1 MGQWKLVML
10 RYCPALVLILAS
22 LLIGCGGSIAPQ
34 STTPSG
40 GNGNTV
46 PGTLSVSGP
55 TISFGNVNVGSST
68 NQTATLAA
76 ATSAVTI
83 SSGSWSGD
91 GFSVSGI
98 TFPVT
103 LAAGQNASFTVRFAP
118 QASGAAS
125 GAISFISNAANSP
138 TTAALAGTGVQT
150 GNVAHKV
157 SLFWDA
163 SLSQV
168 IGYNVYRGTTSGGP
182 YPLKL
187 TPSPQPGTSLID
199 NSVAAGTIYYY
210 VATSVDQS
218 SVESIYSNQ
227 ITMTIP

>member
-1 MGQWKLVML
+1 ML
-10 RYCPALVLILAS
+10 RYHPALVLILAS
-22 LLIGCGGSIAPQ
+22 LLIGCGGGIAPK
-34 STTPSG
+34 SKTPSG
-40 GNGNTV
+40 GNGNDV
-46 PGTLSVSGP
+46 PGTLSVSTP

-68 NQTATLAA
+68 DQTATLAA

-83 SSGSWSGD
+83 FSGSWSGN

-103 LAAGQNASFTVRFAP
+103 LVAGQIASFTVKFAP

-125 GAISFISNAANSP
+125 GAISFVSNAANSP
-138 TTAALAGTGVQT
+138 TTAALAGTGVPT
-150 GNVAHKV
+150 GNVVHKV
-157 SLFWDA
+157 SLFWNA
-163 SLSQV
+163 SPSQV

-187 TPSPQPGTSLID
+187 TPSPQAATSLVD
-199 NSVAAGTIYYY
+199 NSVAAGTTYYY

-218 SVESIYSNQ
+218 SIESIYSNQ
-227 ITMTIP
+227 ITMTVP